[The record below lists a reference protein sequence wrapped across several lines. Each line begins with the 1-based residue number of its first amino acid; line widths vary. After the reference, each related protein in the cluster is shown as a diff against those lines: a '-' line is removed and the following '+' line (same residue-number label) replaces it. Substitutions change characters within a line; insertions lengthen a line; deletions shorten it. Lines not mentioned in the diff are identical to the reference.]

1 LDLVIASSTKVAVIR
16 PSSVVTTLAGAACYL
31 TLTRLRLC
39 TSSVNWCYMSPRK
52 VGNQIRIVSYY
63 SPEAI
68 ARLTKLSEVTR
79 VRQAE
84 YLREAL
90 DDLLRKKDY
99 TAVLR
104 KAAK

>member
-1 LDLVIASSTKVAVIR
+1 M
-16 PSSVVTTLAGAACYL
+16 TLAGAACYMSIV
-31 TLTRLRLC
+31 TLLLC
-39 TSSVNWCYMSPRK
+39 TSSVNRCHMSPRK

-63 SPEAI
+63 APEAI
-68 ARLTKLSEVTR
+68 EKLAKLSDVTR

-90 DDLLRKKDY
+90 DDLLRKKEY
-99 TAVLR
+99 AAILR